1 MFDQVN
7 KILQRAFESFFI
19 TKISKRL
26 YTAEENRWRI
36 DEERRIDVL
45 LVKPTNYGS
54 NSFT

>member
-26 YTAEENRWRI
+26 YTARGE
-36 DEERRIDVL
+36 
-45 LVKPTNYGS
+45 S
-54 NSFT
+54 MFC